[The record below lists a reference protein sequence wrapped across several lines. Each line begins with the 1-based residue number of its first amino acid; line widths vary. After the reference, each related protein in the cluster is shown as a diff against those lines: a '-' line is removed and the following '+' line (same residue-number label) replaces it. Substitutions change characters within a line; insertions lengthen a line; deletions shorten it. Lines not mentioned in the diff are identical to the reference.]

1 MHPLLFR
8 IATFQDTIELL
19 GLSSVWLYRLETV
32 LSYYYKYFLG
42 IFSVRPLHATFIEE
56 LIFYFLVFFVD
67 NLFPTALGF
76 YEYLQKCAPR
86 NTYDTSNY
94 KFDKI

>member
-1 MHPLLFR
+1 M
-8 IATFQDTIELL
+8 
-19 GLSSVWLYRLETV
+19 
-32 LSYYYKYFLG
+32 
-42 IFSVRPLHATFIEE
+42 RPLHATFIEE